1 MLLAR
6 SSNKKKN
13 RRVEVTAPTNIHREN
28 LAEFSNENDGCLRI
42 KYGGRNLTEIFIASR
57 HRAIEISQNL
67 ILKRNSVSHVVQRT
81 IDAFPDDDNALVL
94 ASRIVEKYLPGC
106 EFATFQTIKRA
117 PMNSKEILWLSSV
130 LMINDH
136 MYKSGNM
143 DEAESL
149 EWISDSFAEFGIPRA
164 LARSFT
170 GLDL

>member
-1 MLLAR
+1 
-6 SSNKKKN
+6 
-13 RRVEVTAPTNIHREN
+13 
-28 LAEFSNENDGCLRI
+28 
-42 KYGGRNLTEIFIASR
+42 
-57 HRAIEISQNL
+57 
-67 ILKRNSVSHVVQRT
+67 
-81 IDAFPDDDNALVL
+81 
-94 ASRIVEKYLPGC
+94 
-106 EFATFQTIKRA
+106 
-117 PMNSKEILWLSSV
+117 MNSKEILWLSSV